1 MVAEED
7 IKVYR
12 RGRLVTDHRAFV
24 LTSFYQVPTTGQTVD
39 DMFDVPPRL
48 SLPTSFNSSST
59 VTLTFTAK
67 AVVHGNLYMGFT
79 LMDEYELANVPSD
92 QTPAGPNTTQF
103 IFVHIMPVNSPP
115 TMEIL
120 TPNQTL
126 PSPTSAHPAP
136 VRVRLSHVIS
146 HLSTGAVDEDLVQTL
161 SLRLRTVGVGCSK
174 IFDEAVLLLLIIAA
188 ITLINTHTH
197 ARTHARTHT
206 HTHTHSQTHNTNTHT
221 HTHTAGGGGER

>member
-1 MVAEED
+1 LVAEED

-24 LTSFYQVPTTGQTVD
+24 LTSLYQVPATWQTVD
-39 DMFDVPPRL
+39 DMFDVAPRL
-48 SLPTSFNSSST
+48 SLPTLFNSSST

-79 LMDEYELANVPSD
+79 LVDEYELAGSNVPSD

-115 TMEIL
+115 TMEIV

-136 VRVRLSHVIS
+136 VRVRLNHVIS
-146 HLSTGAVDEDLVQTL
+146 HLSTGAVDEDLIQTL
-161 SLRLRTVGVGCSK
+161 SLRLRTVGAGCSK
-174 IFDEAVLLLLIIAA
+174 IFDEAVLLLH
-188 ITLINTHTH
+188 THVH
-197 ARTHARTHT
+197 ARTHARTHA
-206 HTHTHSQTHNTNTHT
+206 HTHTHTNTHT
-221 HTHTAGGGGER
+221 HTHTNTHQHTHSWRWR